1 MGTTFCCTGKGTKE
15 KGLGKADL
23 QCAAT
28 PLATI
33 DTRARDNNTR
43 SPRGQGSDGRRLH
56 CALTTRVAERRA
68 TSSGWIGLRYEA
80 LINSGPSARATA
92 SSTWQRVTGG
102 FPYHTPTTMG
112 LLHASRQRGIIMT
125 PHRAGVPCVRD
136 ATRRQTL
143 GPLWAP
149 SRLAR
154 WRRVSTVVRS
164 RGVKH
169 SFIYGL
175 YTLCQHPYKVRQE
188 VRHRKGC
195 LGVSCELHMP
205 SHLRWTPLQWG
216 WGHGSR
222 HHTPAGCKSQ
232 GVRQHVVEGE
242 EEGQRGK
249 KGELTSRAV
258 LLSLS
263 ETCD

>member
-1 MGTTFCCTGKGTKE
+1 MRIVVGRYNKLACRIQSMTESTTMGTTFCRTGKGTKK

-68 TSSGWIGLRYEA
+68 TSAGWIGLRYEA
-80 LINSGPSARATA
+80 LINSGPSARATV
-92 SSTWQRVTGG
+92 SSTRQRVTGG
-102 FPYHTPTTMG
+102 FPYHTPTMKG
-112 LLHASRQRGIIMT
+112 LLHASRQRGIIMS

-136 ATRRQTL
+136 TTRRQTL
-143 GPLWAP
+143 GPLRALSSP
-149 SRLAR
+149 LFIALGLKVDRLAR
-154 WRRVSTVVRS
+154 WRRVSTVVCG

-175 YTLCQHPYKVRQE
+175 YTLCQHPYKV
-188 VRHRKGC
+188 
-195 LGVSCELHMP
+195 
-205 SHLRWTPLQWG
+205 
-216 WGHGSR
+216 
-222 HHTPAGCKSQ
+222 
-232 GVRQHVVEGE
+232 
-242 EEGQRGK
+242 
-249 KGELTSRAV
+249 
-258 LLSLS
+258 
-263 ETCD
+263 